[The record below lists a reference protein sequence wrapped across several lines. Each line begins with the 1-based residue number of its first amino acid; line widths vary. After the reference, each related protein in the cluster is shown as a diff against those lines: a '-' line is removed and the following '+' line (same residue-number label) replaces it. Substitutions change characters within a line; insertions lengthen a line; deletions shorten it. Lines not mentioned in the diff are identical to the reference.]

1 MTLVSKLGASAFL
14 LMSMFVGAAF
24 PTATRADI
32 IMDWNVKADEIAAQ
46 KQVLP
51 FNHARAVAMLQ
62 VAMFEAVNSIERRYA
77 PYKLNLLADG
87 NLSKEAAAASAG
99 YDVLLA
105 LYPDRKAELGAM
117 LATMLAGVSESEIKT
132 EEHRFGQKSRSRT
145 YRVTCERWTRG

>member
-14 LMSMFVGAAF
+14 LMAMFVGAVF
-24 PTATRADI
+24 PTPTRADI
-32 IMDWNVKADEIAAQ
+32 IMDWNAKADEIAAQ

-62 VAMFEAVNSIERRYA
+62 VAMFEAVNSIERRYT

-105 LYPDRKAELGAM
+105 LYPDRKADLDAM
-117 LATMLAGVSESEIKT
+117 LATMLAAVSENESK
-132 EEHRFGQKSRSRT
+132 
-145 YRVTCERWTRG
+145 